1 MNTFAEFLAR
11 VMGHTLL
18 LGLSSL
24 GVKRLL
30 ILGPYLTL
38 IVILAGPDPYCRHII
53 FTGVEVVGFDVLN
66 SITEETRCLIR
77 RVNVTFGNR

>member
-1 MNTFAEFLAR
+1 
-11 VMGHTLL
+11 MGHTLL

-38 IVILAGPDPYCRHII
+38 IVILAGTDPYCRHII

-77 RVNVTFGNR
+77 RVNITFGNR